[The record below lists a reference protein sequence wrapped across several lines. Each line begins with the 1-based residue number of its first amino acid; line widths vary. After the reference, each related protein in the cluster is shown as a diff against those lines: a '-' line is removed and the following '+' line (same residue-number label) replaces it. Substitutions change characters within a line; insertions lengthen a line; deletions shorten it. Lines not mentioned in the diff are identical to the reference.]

1 MPTVDV
7 ILIVILLLGAWS
19 GYRKGLI
26 LEIVAIVAF
35 ILAVIGGFKLLDTGM
50 EIISSFYDGM
60 GSFLP
65 IAAFFLIF
73 VLVILVV
80 TVVGKAIKKFIDWTP
95 LGFMD
100 NIAGSVLGV
109 FKWALAISILIWIG
123 SAMGVE
129 MPQTAVKNARIFP
142 LVEGVAPKVG
152 VWIGSV
158 FPSFNHFM
166 DTITGLLGNFKN

>member
-1 MPTVDV
+1 MPTVDI
-7 ILIVILLLGAWS
+7 ILTVILLLGAWS

-26 LEIVAIVAF
+26 LEVVAIVAF
-35 ILAVIGGFKLLDTGM
+35 VLAVIGGFKLLDTGM
-50 EIISSFYDGM
+50 KIISSFYDGM
-60 GSFLP
+60 GNFLP

-80 TVVGKAIKKFIDWTP
+80 TLVGKAIKRFIDWTP

-100 NIAGSVLGV
+100 NIAGSVVGI

-129 MPQTAVKNARIFP
+129 MPRSAIKNTNIYP
-142 LVEGVAPKVG
+142 LVAGVAPKVG
-152 VWIGSV
+152 EWIGSV
-158 FPSFNHFM
+158 SPSFKHLM
-166 DTITGLLGNFKN
+166 ETIEGLLGNLKN